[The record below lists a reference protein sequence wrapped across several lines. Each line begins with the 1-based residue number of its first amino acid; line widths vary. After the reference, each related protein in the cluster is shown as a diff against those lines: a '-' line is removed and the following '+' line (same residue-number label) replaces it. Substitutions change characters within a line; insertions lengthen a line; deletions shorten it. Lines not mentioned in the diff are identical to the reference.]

1 MIGREQTLANQMSRK
16 TYSQLSDWLSVLSTN
31 QNRGMNTTAQK
42 LGVDWLTAC
51 LFQCFDEQEGQAQG
65 NKITLVKNNQ

>member
-16 TYSQLSDWLSVLSTN
+16 TYSQPSDWLLVISTN
-31 QNRGMNTTAQK
+31 QNRGTDTTAQK
-42 LGVDWLTAC
+42 LSVDWLTTY
-51 LFQCFDEQEGQAQG
+51 LFQCFDEQEGRAQG